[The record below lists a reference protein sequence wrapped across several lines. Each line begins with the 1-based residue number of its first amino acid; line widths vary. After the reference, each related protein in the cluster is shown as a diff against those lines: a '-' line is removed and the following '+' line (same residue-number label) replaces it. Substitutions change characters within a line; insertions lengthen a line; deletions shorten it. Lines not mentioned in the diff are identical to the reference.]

1 MRISWKL
8 VLRFLNR
15 SCNLLFRIK
24 TNYPFKAR
32 EQIKNLGRIYFCIN
46 RNENMKT
53 NCLIID
59 DEPLARDLIRSH
71 IKKLDNFELVAE
83 CGDAMKALHELR
95 SHDVDL
101 MFMDIQMP
109 QITGI
114 EFLKTLKN
122 PPKVIITTA
131 YREYALEGFE
141 LDVVDYLIKPITFE
155 RFLKSVNKYYQI
167 AQDDTAFPGVQSTES
182 NSVED
187 PFIYVKEN
195 KRVIKVRLD
204 EILYV
209 EGLSEYVQIYTGKRK
224 IITKTSMT
232 NMEEKLPTD
241 DFIRIHKSFIVALSK
256 IEAFTAHSIEVPGKE
271 LPIGRSYKNSV
282 LEALQYNGSIA
293 G

>member
-1 MRISWKL
+1 
-8 VLRFLNR
+8 
-15 SCNLLFRIK
+15 
-24 TNYPFKAR
+24 
-32 EQIKNLGRIYFCIN
+32 
-46 RNENMKT
+46 MKT

-71 IKKLDNFELVAE
+71 INKLENFEVVAE
-83 CGDAMKALHELR
+83 CGDAMKALQELR
-95 SHDVDL
+95 NRHVDL

-122 PPKVIITTA
+122 PPKVVITTA

-141 LDVVDYLIKPITFE
+141 LDVVDYLLKPITFE
-155 RFLKSVNKYYQI
+155 RFLKSVNKYYQV
-167 AQDDTAFPGVQSTES
+167 AQEETTTVTPSAEPNQQE
-182 NSVED
+182 EA
-187 PFIYVKEN
+187 FIYVKEN
-195 KRVIKVRLD
+195 KRVIKVHLN

-209 EGLSEYVQIYTGKRK
+209 EGLSEYVQIYTDKRK

-232 NMEEKLPTD
+232 NMVEKLPTD
-241 DFIRIHKSFIVALSK
+241 GFLRIHKSYIISLSK

-271 LPIGRSYKNSV
+271 LPIGRSYKNTV
-282 LEALQYNGSIA
+282 LDTLQYNGSIA